1 MKRGKKEKEKKK
13 RNERDEASPGWLARA
28 ASGSKIIALYK
39 LCSRDVYFPRTTKNL
54 RVEIRLIPLD
64 RI

>member
-13 RNERDEASPGWLARA
+13 RNERDEASPGWLAR
-28 ASGSKIIALYK
+28 ALYK

>member
-28 ASGSKIIALYK
+28 EVK
-39 LCSRDVYFPRTTKNL
+39 
-54 RVEIRLIPLD
+54 
-64 RI
+64 